1 MEDKTMQPG
10 NFTLFLILALFF
22 PQTALAQPVS
32 QSALGDQ
39 VAVQVTVYNNNLG
52 LIKDMRT
59 IALPAGQGELRFKDV
74 AAHIMPETVHIKS
87 LNHPQKLTVLEQ
99 NYEYDL
105 MNAQKL
111 LDKYVGKKI
120 KIIAWNKY
128 QDRKDEVEALLLS
141 NNQGQ
146 VYRIDDEIFLG
157 HPGYKVLPELPENLI
172 AEPTLTWLY
181 DNAAQTSHELE
192 VSYLTTNIDW
202 KADYVLILDAEDT
215 SADISGWVTLDNK
228 SGALYSHAR
237 LKLVAGQVHRVEK
250 RYREEVFA
258 LQARKTPRAPQ
269 FAEQPFFEYHIY
281 DLQRRT
287 TIKDKQTKQ
296 IKLLEASQIKIA
308 KDLLVYGVKSYFTRQ
323 YRAQNPKQP
332 VDVYIKFMNSKQN
345 NLGSPLP
352 GGIMRLYKADAD
364 GSQQFIG
371 EDRIQH
377 TPKDEEIRLK
387 IGEAFD
393 VVAERI
399 QTDYRR
405 LTTQRHES
413 EWEISLRNHKDIA
426 VAVGV
431 IEPLYGNWKV
441 ISNSHP
447 FTKKDALTIRFDVKI
462 PKNGSVKIKYRVQVG
477 L

>member
-120 KIIAWNKY
+120 KIIDWNKY
-128 QDRKDEVEALLLS
+128 QDRKDEVEAILLS

-202 KADYVLILDAEDT
+202 KADYVLILDA
-215 SADISGWVTLDNK
+215 
-228 SGALYSHAR
+228 
-237 LKLVAGQVHRVEK
+237 KL
-250 RYREEVFA
+250 
-258 LQARKTPRAPQ
+258 
-269 FAEQPFFEYHIY
+269 
-281 DLQRRT
+281 
-287 TIKDKQTKQ
+287 
-296 IKLLEASQIKIA
+296 
-308 KDLLVYGVKSYFTRQ
+308 
-323 YRAQNPKQP
+323 
-332 VDVYIKFMNSKQN
+332 N
-345 NLGSPLP
+345 N
-352 GGIMRLYKADAD
+352 YT
-364 GSQQFIG
+364 F
-371 EDRIQH
+371 
-377 TPKDEEIRLK
+377 
-387 IGEAFD
+387 
-393 VVAERI
+393 
-399 QTDYRR
+399 
-405 LTTQRHES
+405 
-413 EWEISLRNHKDIA
+413 
-426 VAVGV
+426 
-431 IEPLYGNWKV
+431 
-441 ISNSHP
+441 
-447 FTKKDALTIRFDVKI
+447 KKK
-462 PKNGSVKIKYRVQVG
+462 
-477 L
+477 